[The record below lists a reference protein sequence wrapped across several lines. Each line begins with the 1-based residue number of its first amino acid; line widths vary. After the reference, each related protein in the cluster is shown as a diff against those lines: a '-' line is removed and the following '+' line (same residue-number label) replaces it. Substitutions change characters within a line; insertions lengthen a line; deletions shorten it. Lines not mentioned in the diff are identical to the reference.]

1 MMRSLRSTFSIG
13 LLILLSLFMFSC
25 SSSRKTLVVEEG
37 WELLGQTKVNFIR
50 DRDEINVSSTQSF
63 SALRFRVEDRD
74 IRVNE
79 VKIYF
84 QNGDKL
90 EPNVDEIIGADS
102 YSREIE
108 LATDGRYISKIE
120 FKFRTTGNLLKGRA
134 NVLVFGRRYPGW

>member
-1 MMRSLRSTFSIG
+1 M
-13 LLILLSLFMFSC
+13 SLFNFSC

-79 VKIYF
+79 IKIHF

-90 EPNVDEIIGADS
+90 EPNVDEVIGADS

-120 FKFRTTGNLLKGRA
+120 FKFRTTGNVLKGRA